1 MARRGKTGM
10 AARPIPKPLQR
21 RKGSV
26 NSSIRNALMVI
37 YFAILRAIALGAV
50 VVGSVD
56 VAQANWLS
64 NFHWRQTPTIRFE
77 QHFAPLENLEAIDV
91 ALIDVPVIN
100 ALTDAAQR
108 GVRIRIFRQ
117 FDPSDPSPRVAAA
130 LNALLAA
137 GAQQRFKEPGSPLM
151 HLKAY
156 CVDGGAFRFGAA
168 NFSPSG
174 LKRQDNDLDIR
185 RGPDVCDA
193 FELDFDRIWR

>member
-1 MARRGKTGM
+1 
-10 AARPIPKPLQR
+10 
-21 RKGSV
+21 
-26 NSSIRNALMVI
+26 MVI

-91 ALIDVPVIN
+91 ALINEAGYTIDLAAYVLTDVPVIN